1 MREKGELMVY
11 KSNEFIQNY
20 KYSLSTME
28 IRIINYMIANIGSPK
43 YDTEFHAL
51 RFGIGEFASLISDKK
66 HGDIYKRTKETIK
79 QLADKSAW
87 TKVEDEE
94 TGKTKEI
101 LIRWIEEPEIEEGYV
116 TIKLNRHLAPY
127 LLQMSGY
134 IKSQFRYSLEAQ
146 SRYTIPLYELLKSWE
161 KVKDGI
167 KIFTLEYLRTHLD
180 AMVKTYDNFAAFDR
194 RVLSVAVGEINDITD
209 LEVTYEPLKQGRK
222 ITQIQFFIKRK
233 ASAKEDVEDF
243 EKMTPDLSEE
253 DEEEKILEEDS
264 LENFVPERVKQLWE
278 LLSGACDNEF
288 SEEQIML
295 LCDDVK
301 DKLRGKGFES
311 QDPDLDAYHYLRKKY
326 LEMNMRKPKSS
337 RFGYL
342 RTLINSEE

>member
-51 RFGIGEFASLISDKK
+51 RFSIGEFASLLSDKK

-116 TIKLNRHLAPY
+116 TLKLNRHLAPY

-167 KIFTLEYLRTHLD
+167 KVFTLEYLRTHLD

-209 LEVTYEPLKQGRK
+209 LDVTYEPLKQGRK
-222 ITQIQFFIKRK
+222 ITQIQFSIKRK
-233 ASAKEDVEDF
+233 PSAKDDEDDF
-243 EKMTPDLSEE
+243 EKMTPDFSVAEE
-253 DEEEKILEEDS
+253 DVLEEEPQED
-264 LENFVPERVKQLWE
+264 FVSERVKQLWE
-278 LLSGACDNEF
+278 LLSDACDGEF
-288 SEEQIML
+288 SQEQIIL

-301 DKLRGKGFES
+301 EKLRVKGVKS
-311 QDPDLDAYHYLRKKY
+311 QDPDLDTFHYLRKKY